1 MGHKSL
7 ETTMRY
13 LVPATDVHGKLD
25 EVKIRGQL
33 KNSPA
38 PGKSVARETAS
49 PRSGRLVQS
58 TAGEG

>member
-13 LVPATDVHGKLD
+13 LVPATDVHRKLD
-25 EVKIRGQL
+25 QVRIRGQL
-33 KNSPA
+33 KNSPV
-38 PGKSVARETAS
+38 PRKSVTRETAS
-49 PRSGRLVQS
+49 PRSGGLVQS